1 MTTAV
6 QKSEEK
12 AVEFVPFGS
21 QDKIKL
27 TVRLI
32 QNTIAV
38 PTKSGKTC
46 SEKDAMKFLMLCR
59 ARRLD
64 PFVGDAFLLG
74 YDNTKDGS
82 AQFSLITAHQA
93 FLKRAETHPEFDGMK
108 SGVIVEDNGKVL
120 ELEGDFHT
128 EEQVLLGGW
137 ATVFFK
143 QRKVPSHDKLA
154 LKNFMKKWPDGT
166 PMGRWKDDPEGL
178 IVKCAE
184 SSALRKAFPTM
195 LGGMY
200 SREEGGESLSET
212 PMPTI
217 ELAGSH
223 TLQVSDAAKS
233 AEDNSNPDLAPARP
247 GTAKT
252 GAESQDSPQAALATL
267 AQENGLTID
276 DYQKWGDETGNDTDA
291 RSRTSWDEIPKEVAV
306 RLLRNKVGFIKQM
319 KTVKG
324 VA

>member
-1 MTTAV
+1 MTTAI
-6 QKSEEK
+6 QKTPEEK
-12 AVEFVPFGS
+12 AVEFVPFGA

-32 QNTIAV
+32 QNMIAV

-46 SEKDAMKFLMLCR
+46 SERDALKFLMLCR

-74 YDNTKDGS
+74 YDTKDGG

-93 FLKRAETHPEFDGMK
+93 FMKRAETHPEFDGMK

-128 EEQVLLGGW
+128 DDQTLLGGW

-154 LKNFMKKWPDGT
+154 LKNFMKKWLDGS

-200 SREEGGESLSET
+200 SQEEGGRNLSET
-212 PMPTI
+212 PMPPAELNNTHEPAAQI
-217 ELAGSH
+217 EAGNASQESPPASKTDAETPDTPQFSLSKLAF
-223 TLQVSDAAKS
+223 
-233 AEDNSNPDLAPARP
+233 ENS
-247 GTAKT
+247 
-252 GAESQDSPQAALATL
+252 
-267 AQENGLTID
+267 LTFD
-276 DYQKWGDETGNDTDA
+276 DYQKWGVESGNDPEA
-291 RSRTSWDEIPKEVAV
+291 RSRGTWDEVPADLAK
-306 RLLRNKVGFIKQM
+306 RLLRAKAGFVDGM
-319 KTVKG
+319 KKVKG
-324 VA
+324 VV

>member
-1 MTTAV
+1 MTTAI

-12 AVEFVPFGS
+12 AVEFVPYGE

-27 TVRLI
+27 TISIVQKL
-32 QNTIAV
+32 IAV
-38 PTKSGKTC
+38 PTKSGRTC
-46 SEKDAMKFLMLCR
+46 SERDALKFIMLCR
-59 ARRLD
+59 ARKLNA
-64 PFVGDAFLLG
+64 FSGDAFLLG
-74 YDNTKDGS
+74 YDGKDGP
-82 AQFSLITAHQA
+82 QFSLITAHQA
-93 FLKRAETHPEFDGMK
+93 LLKRAELHPEFDGMK
-108 SGVIVEDNGKVL
+108 SGVIVEEDGKVI
-120 ELEGDFHT
+120 EMEGDFRT
-128 EEQVLLGGW
+128 ENQTLLGGW

-143 QRKVPSHDKLA
+143 TRKIPSHDRLA
-154 LKNFMKKWPDGT
+154 LKNYIKRFPDGS

-178 IVKCAE
+178 IVKCSE

-195 LGGMY
+195 LAGLYTQQEIDVKG
-200 SREEGGESLSET
+200 SSLSEV
-212 PMPTI
+212 PLPPLDQI
-217 ELAGSH
+217 ENGNGSGEH
-223 TLQVSDAAKS
+223 P
-233 AEDNSNPDLAPARP
+233 AEDNSNPDLAPQRTS
-247 GTAKT
+247 GTAKP